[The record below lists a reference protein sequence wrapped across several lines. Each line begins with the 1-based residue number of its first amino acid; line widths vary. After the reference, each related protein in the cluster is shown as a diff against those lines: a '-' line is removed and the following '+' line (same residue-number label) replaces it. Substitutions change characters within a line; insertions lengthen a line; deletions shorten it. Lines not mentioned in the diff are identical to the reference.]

1 MKKLVVLLLKLN
13 FCSCRPSPAWK
24 RCTNKKHEL
33 SVMHSKER
41 EAGGKG
47 QRSGPTYVLS
57 LGTVHPISARWV
69 NKQIEH

>member
-33 SVMHSKER
+33 SVMHSKEG
-41 EAGGKG
+41 EAGGKDRQAG
-47 QRSGPTYVLS
+47 QRMYLAWEQFTPSPLDG
-57 LGTVHPISARWV
+57 
-69 NKQIEH
+69 